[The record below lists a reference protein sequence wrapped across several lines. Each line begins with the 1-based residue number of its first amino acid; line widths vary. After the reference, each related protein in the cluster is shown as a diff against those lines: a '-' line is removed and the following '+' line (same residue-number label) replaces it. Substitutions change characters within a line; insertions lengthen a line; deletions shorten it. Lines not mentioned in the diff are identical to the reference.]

1 MHIYLIKA
9 GLHCVILAQT
19 DYYNCIVEMS
29 DLEVKPTA
37 AMYFVLR
44 HKYMCSTCNP
54 ENIYVNYSDLSLL
67 VQ

>member
-1 MHIYLIKA
+1 MHIYLKKA
-9 GLHCVILAQT
+9 GYNCVILTQK
-19 DYYNCIVEMS
+19 DYYDCIVETS
-29 DLEVKPTA
+29 ALEVKPTA
-37 AMYFVLR
+37 AMCFVLR